1 MTEHNRDREI
11 RDLLDGRERSINR
24 GVIYA
29 NELWLIERLREIL
42 YRPSPSTRTPRVFF
56 PGETVPKG
64 VAVTMMAPLPE
75 SGDEH
80 VYVMH
85 EATWDYSVD
94 PGYPVVELITPSPQ
108 AWQATVDRAKAA
120 RADSEWQHTEGVN
133 P

>member
-1 MTEHNRDREI
+1 MTEDNRIREI
-11 RDLLDGRERSINR
+11 RVAIADFERYGTNGPRTPGQMLRDVSDILDS
-24 GVIYA
+24 A
-29 NELWLIERLREIL
+29 
-42 YRPSPSTRTPRVFF
+42 PSAPRVFF
-56 PGETVPKG
+56 PGDTVPKG

-108 AWQATVDRAKAA
+108 AWQATVDRAHQA
-120 RADSEWQHTEGVN
+120 RLAGATAQPLLSDPGTGEA
-133 P
+133 